1 MNAVEKVKPEIADL
15 QQAMADAIA
24 SGDQVEIKGDTQHY
38 IVPGLLYGRRT
49 NVPAGATI
57 ISAVHKVPHITVALK
72 GIATVYDE
80 NGDKRDVFAPNVFIT
95 PAGVQRAIYAHTEVE
110 WLTVHACQETD
121 IEVIE
126 QLLTCRSMDEYNAGL
141 IEG

>member
-15 QQAMADAIA
+15 QQAMAAAIE
-24 SGDQVEIKGDTQHY
+24 SGGQVEIKGDTQHY
-38 IVPGLLYGRRT
+38 IVPGMLYGRRT

-72 GIATVYDE
+72 GIATVVGEDGE
-80 NGDKRDVFAPNVFIT
+80 KRDVFAPNVFIT

>member
-24 SGDQVEIKGDTQHY
+24 SGDQVEIKGDTEHF

-72 GIATVYDE
+72 GIATVVGEDGE
-80 NGDKRDVFAPNVFIT
+80 KRDVFAPNVFVT

-110 WLTVHACQETD
+110 WLTVHACEETD
-121 IEVIE
+121 VDVIE
-126 QLLTCRSMDEYNAGL
+126 KLLTCSSMDEYKAGL
-141 IEG
+141 LEN

>member
-49 NVPAGATI
+49 KVPAGATI

>member
-15 QQAMADAIA
+15 QQAMVEAIA

-38 IVPGLLYGRRT
+38 IVPGMLYGRRT

-72 GIATVYDE
+72 GIATVVGEDGE
-80 NGDKRDVFAPNVFIT
+80 KRDVFAPNVFVT

-110 WLTVHACQETD
+110 WLTVHACEETNV
-121 IEVIE
+121 EVIE
-126 QLLTCRSMDEYNAGL
+126 KLLTCKSMDEYNAGL

>member
-24 SGDQVEIKGDTQHY
+24 SGDQVEIKGDTEHF

-72 GIATVYDE
+72 GIATVVGEDGE
-80 NGDKRDVFAPNVFIT
+80 KRDVFAPNVFIT
-95 PAGVQRAIYAHTEVE
+95 RAGVQRAIYAHTEVE

>member
-24 SGDQVEIKGDTQHY
+24 SGDQVEIKGDTEHF

-72 GIATVYDE
+72 GIASVMDE
-80 NGDKRDVFAPNVFIT
+80 NGEKRDVFAPQVFVT

>member
-24 SGDQVEIKGDTQHY
+24 SGDQVEIKGDTEHF

-72 GIATVYDE
+72 GIATVVGEDGE
-80 NGDKRDVFAPNVFIT
+80 KRDVFAPNVFIT

-110 WLTVHACQETD
+110 WLTVHACQGTD

>member
-15 QQAMADAIA
+15 QQAMTAAIE
-24 SGDQVEIKGDTQHY
+24 SGDQIEIKGDTQHY
-38 IVPGLLYGRRT
+38 IVPGMLYGRRT
-49 NVPAGATI
+49 NIPAGATI

-72 GIATVYDE
+72 GIATVVGEDGE
-80 NGDKRDVFAPNVFIT
+80 KRDVFAPNVFIT

-110 WLTVHACQETD
+110 WLTVHACEETD
-121 IEVIE
+121 VEMIEK
-126 QLLTCRSMDEYNAGL
+126 LLTCRSMDEYNAGL

>member
-15 QQAMADAIA
+15 QQAMTAAIE
-24 SGDQVEIKGDTQHY
+24 SGDQIEIKGDTQHY
-38 IVPGLLYGRRT
+38 IVPGMLYGRRT

-72 GIATVYDE
+72 GIATVVGEDGE
-80 NGDKRDVFAPNVFIT
+80 KRDVFAPNVFIT

>member
-15 QQAMADAIA
+15 QQAMAEAIA

-38 IVPGLLYGRRT
+38 IVPGMLYGRRT

-57 ISAVHKVPHITVALK
+57 ISAVHKVPHITIALK
-72 GIATVYDE
+72 GIATVVGEDGE
-80 NGDKRDVFAPNVFIT
+80 KRDVFAPNVFIT

-110 WLTVHACQETD
+110 WLTVHACEETNV
-121 IEVIE
+121 EVIE
-126 QLLTCRSMDEYNAGL
+126 KLLTCKSMDEYNAGL

>member
-24 SGDQVEIKGDTQHY
+24 SGDQVEIKGDTEHF

-57 ISAVHKVPHITVALK
+57 ISAVHKVPHITIALK
-72 GIATVYDE
+72 GIATVVGEDGE
-80 NGDKRDVFAPNVFIT
+80 KRDVFAPNVFVT

-110 WLTVHACQETD
+110 WLTVHACEETD
-121 IEVIE
+121 VDVIE
-126 QLLTCRSMDEYNAGL
+126 KLLTCSSMDEYKAGL
-141 IEG
+141 LEN

>member
-15 QQAMADAIA
+15 QQAMAEAIA

-38 IVPGLLYGRRT
+38 IVPGMLYGRRT

-57 ISAVHKVPHITVALK
+57 ISAVHKVPHITIALK
-72 GIATVYDE
+72 GIATVVGEDGE
-80 NGDKRDVFAPNVFIT
+80 KRDVFAPNVFIT

-110 WLTVHACQETD
+110 WLTVHACEETNVEM
-121 IEVIE
+121 IEK
-126 QLLTCRSMDEYNAGL
+126 LLTCKSMDEYNAGL

>member
-1 MNAVEKVKPEIADL
+1 MNTVEKVKPKIADL

-72 GIATVYDE
+72 GIATVFGEDGE
-80 NGDKRDVFAPNVFIT
+80 KRDVFAPNVFIT

-126 QLLTCRSMDEYNAGL
+126 KLLTCRSMDEYNAGL

>member
-24 SGDQVEIKGDTQHY
+24 SGDQVEIKGDTEHF

-57 ISAVHKVPHITVALK
+57 ISAVHKVPHITIALK
-72 GIATVYDE
+72 GIATVVGEDGE
-80 NGDKRDVFAPNVFIT
+80 KRDVFAPNVFIT

>member
-24 SGDQVEIKGDTQHY
+24 SGDQVEIKGDTEHF

-72 GIATVYDE
+72 GIASVMDE
-80 NGDKRDVFAPNVFIT
+80 NGEKRDVFAPQVFVT

-141 IEG
+141 LEN

>member
-15 QQAMADAIA
+15 QQAMAEAIE

-38 IVPGLLYGRRT
+38 IVPGMLYGRRT

-72 GIATVYDE
+72 GIATVVGEDGE
-80 NGDKRDVFAPNVFIT
+80 KRDVFAPNVFVT

-110 WLTVHACQETD
+110 WLTVHACKETD

>member
-15 QQAMADAIA
+15 QQAMAAAIE
-24 SGDQVEIKGDTQHY
+24 SGGQVEIKGDTQHY
-38 IVPGLLYGRRT
+38 IVPGMLYGRRT

-72 GIATVYDE
+72 GIATVVGEDGE
-80 NGDKRDVFAPNVFIT
+80 KRDVFAPNVFIT

-110 WLTVHACQETD
+110 WLTVHACEETD
-121 IEVIE
+121 V
-126 QLLTCRSMDEYNAGL
+126 DL
-141 IEG
+141 IEKLLYAPSMKEYKQIGEDL

>member
-1 MNAVEKVKPEIADL
+1 MNEVEKVKPEIADL
-15 QQAMADAIA
+15 QQAMSEAIA
-24 SGDQVEIKGDTQHY
+24 SGEQVEIKGDTQHY
-38 IVPGLLYGRRT
+38 IVPGMLYGRRT

-72 GIATVYDE
+72 GIATVVGEDGE
-80 NGDKRDVFAPNVFIT
+80 KRDVFAPNVFVT

-110 WLTVHACQETD
+110 WLTVHACEETD
-121 IEVIE
+121 IATIE
-126 QLLTCRSMDEYNAGL
+126 KLLTCSSMDEYKAGL